1 MFVRRD
7 RRSGA
12 RFLAWRVALFAT
24 AAVVWL
30 VGLVAEQSLVTG
42 AAILI
47 LLAAVALGVLAR
59 SD

>member
-7 RRSGA
+7 RRSGP
-12 RFLAWRVALFAT
+12 RYLGWRVALFAI
-24 AAVVWL
+24 AAIVWL
-30 VGLVAEQSLVTG
+30 VGLVTEQRLLTG

-47 LLAAVALGVLAR
+47 LLGAVALGVLAR